1 MDVIAQFKDNQKAAW
16 AGFHV
21 LEALTGTVAPTLV
34 RWAGITS
41 AHVVL
46 DVGCGTGVAALAAA
60 RTGARV
66 TGVDLTPELVARA
79 KDNAKMMLLEA
90 TFLEGD
96 AEALPLPDASFDV
109 VISQFGH
116 MFAPRPEV
124 AVKEMLRVLKPG
136 GTIAF
141 TSWPPELFVGRM
153 FAING
158 KYMPPPPPGVEPPV
172 RWGHVETVRE
182 RLGAGV
188 KDVAF
193 TRGDMMVPALSPA
206 HYRHFM
212 ENSFG
217 PSKKLLETLQQND
230 PAKAQ
235 QVRREIET
243 LAADYWADGFL
254 RQSYLATRA
263 TKV

>member
-1 MDVIAQFKDNQKAAW
+1 MTK
-16 AGFHV
+16 
-21 LEALTGTVAPTLV
+21 LEG
-34 RWAGITS
+34 
-41 AHVVL
+41 
-46 DVGCGTGVAALAAA
+46 
-60 RTGARV
+60 
-66 TGVDLTPELVARA
+66 
-79 KDNAKMMLLEA
+79 

-96 AEALPLPDASFDV
+96 AEALPLPDATFDV

-124 AVKEMLRVLKPG
+124 AIKEMLRVLKPG

-141 TSWPPELFVGRM
+141 TTWPSELFVGRM

-158 KYMPPPPPGVEPPV
+158 KYMPPPPPGVEPPAK
-172 RWGHVETVRE
+172 WGNLDTIRE

-193 TRGDMMVPALSPA
+193 TRGDMMVPTLSPA

-212 ENSFG
+212 ETSFG
-217 PSKKLLETLQQND
+217 PSKKLIELLLQKD

-235 QVRREIET
+235 EVRREIEA
-243 LAADYWADGFL
+243 LAAEYWADGFL
-254 RQSYLATRA
+254 CQGYLATRA
-263 TKV
+263 TKA